1 MSKVQREG
9 KLMDRISKVFASGR
23 KALIVY
29 LTAGYPSI
37 GLDEE
42 LAIAA
47 IDAGT
52 DILELG
58 FPFSDPIADGPLI
71 QEASHKALEN
81 GMTLAG
87 AIDLVGRIRA
97 RRDVPIILMGY
108 ANPVHKMGYD
118 TFSEKLSLAGG
129 DGAIIPDL
137 PMEAAAPLRDEMRE
151 NGLALIPM
159 AAPNTPPERLD
170 SLLQSGDGFLY
181 LVSMAGLTG
190 DALDQAASWKE
201 TSSQARE
208 AGRLPVC
215 VGFGIRTGKDAS
227 GAAQAADG
235 VIVGSAITQ
244 VIKEAGSPE
253 EAKEGVRKLVE
264 ELAEGIKG
272 V

>member
-1 MSKVQREG
+1 MN
-9 KLMDRISKVFASGR
+9 RIARVFRTGH
-23 KALIVY
+23 KALIIY

-42 LAIAA
+42 LAITA
-47 IDAGT
+47 IDAGA

-71 QEASHKALEN
+71 QEASHKALDN

-87 AIDLVGRIRA
+87 VIDLAARIREK
-97 RRDVPIILMGY
+97 RDVPIILMGY
-108 ANPVHKMGYD
+108 ANPVYHMGYD
-118 TFSEKLSLAGG
+118 NFSEKLATAGG

-137 PMEAAAPLRDEMRE
+137 PLETATLLRNEMKKR
-151 NGLALIPM
+151 GLALISM

-170 SLLQSGDGFLY
+170 SQLETGDGFLY

-190 DALDQAASWKE
+190 DALDGTSSWKDIA
-201 TSSQARE
+201 SVARE
-208 AGRLPVC
+208 NGRLPVC
-215 VGFGIRTGKDAS
+215 VGFGIRTGEDAAR
-227 GAAQAADG
+227 AAESADG

-253 EAKEGVRKLVE
+253 KAKEGVRKLTK
-264 ELAEGIKG
+264 ELKKAIE
-272 V
+272 

>member
-1 MSKVQREG
+1 
-9 KLMDRISKVFASGR
+9 MDRIAKVFSTGK

-42 LAIAA
+42 LAITA
-47 IDAGT
+47 IDAGA

-71 QEASHKALEN
+71 QEASHKALDN

-87 AIDLVGRIRA
+87 AIDLAARVRA
-97 RRDVPIILMGY
+97 KRDTPIILMGY
-108 ANPVHKMGYD
+108 ANPVHHMGYD
-118 TFSEKLSLAGG
+118 TFPEKLAQAGG

-137 PMEAAAPLRDEMRE
+137 PMETAGPLREQMRE
-151 NGLALIPM
+151 RGLALIPM
-159 AAPNTPPERLD
+159 AAPNTPPDRLN
-170 SLLQSGDGFLY
+170 SLIESGDGFLY

-190 DALDQAASWKE
+190 DALDKTASWKGIALKAKE
-201 TSSQARE
+201 KSP
-208 AGRLPVC
+208 LPVC
-215 VGFGIRTGKDAS
+215 VGFGISTGEDAS
-227 GAAQAADG
+227 EAAHAADG
-235 VIVGSAITQ
+235 VIVGSAITK

-264 ELAEGIKG
+264 ELAGGIARKNG
-272 V
+272 

>member
-1 MSKVQREG
+1 
-9 KLMDRISKVFASGR
+9 MDRISKVFSTGK

-42 LAIAA
+42 LAITA
-47 IDAGT
+47 IDAGA

-87 AIDLVGRIRA
+87 AIGLAGRVRA
-97 RRDVPIILMGY
+97 QRDVPIILMGY
-108 ANPVHKMGYD
+108 ANPVHHMGYD
-118 TFSEKLSLAGG
+118 TFSEKLAQAGG

-137 PMEAAAPLRDEMRE
+137 PMETAAPLRDEMRKR
-151 NGLALIPM
+151 GLALVPM

-170 SLLQSGDGFLY
+170 PLLRSGDGFLY

-190 DALDQAASWKE
+190 DALEGTASWKE
-201 TSSQARE
+201 IASKAKE
-208 AGRLPVC
+208 AARLPVC
-215 VGFGIRTGKDAS
+215 VGFGIRTGQDAS
-227 GAAQAADG
+227 RAAQAADG
-235 VIVGSAITQ
+235 VIVGSAVTR
-244 VIKEAGSPE
+244 VIGEAGSPK
-253 EAKEGVRKLVE
+253 EAIKAVRELVG
-264 ELAEGIKG
+264 ELAEAIKG